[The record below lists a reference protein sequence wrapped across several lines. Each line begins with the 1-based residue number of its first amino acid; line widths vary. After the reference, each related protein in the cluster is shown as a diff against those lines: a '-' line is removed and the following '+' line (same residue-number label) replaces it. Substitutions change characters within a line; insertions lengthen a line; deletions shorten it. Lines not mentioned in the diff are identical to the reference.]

1 MRKYIIVLLVLLL
14 ILCAGCKKQEPAP
27 TEAPTTAPVETTVP
41 PTTEETI
48 PVPELNM
55 GTALVDDTPAI
66 LDTLMRDDVV
76 DVVGEYDEDHYVIK
90 TENGYGLVKKELLR
104 LKGEA
109 AYEVWTGYAY
119 WNAEVYDNLHLTGE
133 PAQKLKTNTKV
144 EVLDDLGYC
153 YVVRVEETE
162 GFMNK
167 SRLTKWRIPSGG
179 GSSDSGGGGSSS
191 GSGGGGGG
199 STGAD
204 GGDISLQ
211 VHGNIVLLAAIEQS
225 GDVTGQATI
234 LADGTEVVLGYFER
248 GEEIPMV
255 AEDGFAENREGYVTV
270 YLDGLYAYVPQKL
283 VLTQEAEAYEAWDGY
298 SRWNGV
304 VYDNFY
310 LLGDPIDKLYTNV
323 KVHVIAE
330 LENCYLVVVNEVT
343 GYMSKDL
350 VSQTRI
356 STGGRNSDSGGSG
369 GGGNS
374 GGGGSSGGGA
384 EWSPPAL

>member
-1 MRKYIIVLLVLLL
+1 MKKYIIVLLALALL
-14 ILCAGCKKQEPAP
+14 LCAGCKKQEPVQ
-27 TEAPTTAPVETTVP
+27 TEAPTTAPTETTVP
-41 PTTEETI
+41 PSTEETI

-55 GTALVDDTPAI
+55 GSAMVNETPAI
-66 LDTLMRDDVV
+66 LDILMRDDVV
-76 DVVGEYDEDHYVIK
+76 DVVGEYDEEYYVIK
-90 TENGYGLVKKELLR
+90 TNVGYGLVKKELLR
-104 LKGEA
+104 LESEA

-119 WNAEVYDNLHLTGE
+119 WNAEVYDNFYLTGE
-133 PAQKLKTNTKV
+133 PVQKLKTNTKV

-153 YVVRVEETE
+153 YVVRVAETE

-167 SRLTKWRIPSGG
+167 SRLAKWPFSSGG
-179 GSSDSGGGGSSS
+179 SGDSGGSGGS
-191 GSGGGGGG
+191 GGGGG

-211 VHGNIVLLAAIEQS
+211 FNGGIVLLATIEQK
-225 GDVTGQATI
+225 GDVTGQATV
-234 LADGTEVVLGYFER
+234 LADGTEVVLDYFDR

-255 AEDGFAENREGYVTV
+255 AEEGFAENREGYVTV
-270 YLDGLYAYVPQKL
+270 YLDGLYAYVPQDL
-283 VLTQEAEAYEAWDGY
+283 VVTEDSVAYEAWDGY

-304 VYDNFY
+304 VYDNFH

-330 LENCYLVVVNEVT
+330 LENCYVVEVNEVT
-343 GYMSKDL
+343 GYMSKDV
-350 VSQTRI
+350 VSKTRI
-356 STGGRNSDSGGSG
+356 STGGGNSDSGGSG

-374 GGGGSSGGGA
+374 GGSGGGA

>member
-1 MRKYIIVLLVLLL
+1 MRKCIIALLVLLP
-14 ILCAGCKKQEPAP
+14 ILCAGCKKQEPVQ
-27 TEAPTTAPVETTVP
+27 TEAPTTAPTETTVP

-66 LDTLMRDDVV
+66 LNTLMRDDVV

-90 TENGYGLVKKELLR
+90 TEKGYGLVKKELLR

-162 GFMNK
+162 GYMNK
-167 SRLTKWRIPSGG
+167 SRLAKWPFSSGG
-179 GSSDSGGGGSSS
+179 GNSGSGGGGSSS

-211 VHGNIVLLAAIEQS
+211 FQGNIVLLAAIEQS
-225 GDVTGQATI
+225 GDVTGQAAV
-234 LADGTEVVLGYFER
+234 LADGTEVVLGYFDR

-270 YLDGLYAYVPQKL
+270 YLDGLYAYVPQEL
-283 VLTQEAEAYEAWDGY
+283 VLTQEAEVYEAWDGY

-330 LENCYLVVVNEVT
+330 LENCYLVEVNEIT
-343 GYMSKDL
+343 GYMSKEV

-356 STGGRNSDSGGSG
+356 STGRGNSDSGGSG

>member
-1 MRKYIIVLLVLLL
+1 MKKYIIMLLALALLL
-14 ILCAGCKKQEPAP
+14 CVGCKKQEPAP

-41 PTTEETI
+41 PTTEETVSI
-48 PVPELNM
+48 PELNT

-66 LDTLMRDDVV
+66 LNTLMRDDVV

-90 TENGYGLVKKELLR
+90 TEKGYGLVKKELLR

-162 GFMNK
+162 GYMNK
-167 SRLTKWRIPSGG
+167 SRLAKWPFSSGG
-179 GSSDSGGGGSSS
+179 GNSGSGGGGSSS

-211 VHGNIVLLAAIEQS
+211 FQGNIVLLAAIEQS
-225 GDVTGQATI
+225 GDVTGQAAV
-234 LADGTEVVLGYFER
+234 LADGTEVVLGYFDR

-270 YLDGLYAYVPQKL
+270 YLDGLYAYVPQEL
-283 VLTQEAEAYEAWDGY
+283 VLTQEAEVYEAWDGY

-310 LLGDPIDKLYTNV
+310 LLGDPIDKLYTNI

-330 LENCYLVVVNEVT
+330 LENCYLVEVNDVT
-343 GYMSKDL
+343 GYMSKEV

-356 STGGRNSDSGGSG
+356 STGGGNSDSGGSG

>member
-1 MRKYIIVLLVLLL
+1 MKKYLAIILTLILV
-14 ILCAGCKKQEPAP
+14 LCAGCNKQEPAQ
-27 TEAPTTAPVETTVP
+27 TEAPATVPAETTVP

-55 GTALVDDTPAI
+55 GSALVDDTPAI

-76 DVVGEYDEDHYVIK
+76 DVVGEYDEGHYVIK
-90 TENGYGLVKKELLR
+90 TDLGYGLVKKELLR

-153 YVVRVEETE
+153 YVVRVEDTE

-167 SRLTKWRIPSGG
+167 SRLAKWPLSSGG
-179 GSSDSGGGGSSS
+179 SNSGSGGGGSSS
-191 GSGGGGGG
+191 GSGGSG

-211 VHGNIVLLAAIEQS
+211 FHGNIVLLAAIEQS
-225 GDVTGQATI
+225 GDVTGQAAV
-234 LADGTEVVLGYFER
+234 LADGAEVVLGYFDR
-248 GEEIPMV
+248 GEEIPIV
-255 AEDGFAENREGYVTV
+255 AEAGFAENREGYATV
-270 YLDGLYAYVPQKL
+270 YLDGLYAYVPQEL

-330 LENCYLVVVNEVT
+330 LENCYLVEVNEVT
-343 GYMSKDL
+343 GYMNKEV

-356 STGGRNSDSGGSG
+356 STGGGNSASGGSG

>member
-1 MRKYIIVLLVLLL
+1 MKKYIIALLVLLL
-14 ILCAGCKKQEPAP
+14 ILFTGCTNQEPVQ
-27 TEAPTTAPVETTVP
+27 TEAPTTAPTETTVP

-76 DVVGEYDEDHYVIK
+76 DVVGEYDEGHYVIK
-90 TENGYGLVKKELLR
+90 TDLGYGLVKKELLR
-104 LKGEA
+104 LKGES
-109 AYEVWTGYAY
+109 AYEIWTGYAY

-133 PAQKLKTNTKV
+133 PAQKLKANTKV

-167 SRLTKWRIPSGG
+167 SLLAKWPFSSGG
-179 GSSDSGGGGSSS
+179 GNSDSES
-191 GSGGGGGG
+191 GVD

-204 GGDISLQ
+204 GGDISLPFQ
-211 VHGNIVLLAAIEQS
+211 GNIVSLSAIEQT
-225 GDVTGQATI
+225 GNVTGQAAV
-234 LADGTEVVLGYFER
+234 LADGTEVVLGYFDR

-255 AEDGFAENREGYVTV
+255 AEDGFAENWDGYVTV
-270 YLDGLYAYVPQKL
+270 YLNGLYAYVPQEL
-283 VLTQEAEAYEAWDGY
+283 VLTQGAEAYEAWDGY

-310 LLGDPIDKLYTNV
+310 LLGDPIDKLYINN

-330 LENCYLVVVNEVT
+330 LENCYLVEVNEVI
-343 GYMSKDL
+343 GYMSKGM

-356 STGGRNSDSGGSG
+356 STGGGNSDDDGSG
-369 GGGNS
+369 E
-374 GGGGSSGGGA
+374 GA

>member
-1 MRKYIIVLLVLLL
+1 MKKYIIVLLALALL
-14 ILCAGCKKQEPAP
+14 LCAGCAKQEPVQ
-27 TEAPTTAPVETTVP
+27 TETPTTAPTETTVP

-48 PVPELNM
+48 PVPELSM
-55 GTALVDDTPAI
+55 GSALVNDTPAI

-90 TENGYGLVKKELLR
+90 TDLGYGLVKKELLR
-104 LKGEA
+104 PENEA

-119 WNAEVYDNLHLTGE
+119 WNAEVYDNLYLIGE
-133 PAQKLKTNTKV
+133 PTQKLKTNTKV
-144 EVLDDLGYC
+144 EVLDDIGYC
-153 YVVRVEETE
+153 YVVRVDETV

-167 SRLTKWRIPSGG
+167 SRLAKWPSSGG
-179 GSSDSGGGGSSS
+179 GS
-191 GSGGGGGG
+191 GGGGG

-211 VHGNIVLLAAIEQS
+211 FQGGIVLLAAIEQK
-225 GDVTGQATI
+225 GDVTGQATV
-234 LADGTEVVLGYFER
+234 LADGTEVVLGYFDR

-255 AEDGFAENREGYVTV
+255 AEDGFAENREGYVAV

-283 VLTQEAEAYEAWDGY
+283 VVTGEAEAYEAWDGY

-310 LLGDPIDKLYTNV
+310 LLGDPIDKLHTNV

-330 LENCYLVVVNEVT
+330 LEHCYLVEVNDIT
-343 GYMSKDL
+343 GYMNKDL

-356 STGGRNSDSGGSG
+356 STGG

-374 GGGGSSGGGA
+374 GGA

>member
-1 MRKYIIVLLVLLL
+1 MKKYIIMLLALALL
-14 ILCAGCKKQEPAP
+14 LCAGCKKQEPAP
-27 TEAPTTAPVETTVP
+27 TEAPTTAPTETTVP

-55 GTALVDDTPAI
+55 GSALVDDTPAI
-66 LDTLMRDDVV
+66 LNTLMRDDVV
-76 DVVGEYDEDHYVIK
+76 DVVGEYDEGHYVIK
-90 TENGYGLVKKELLR
+90 TDLGYGLVKKELLR

-144 EVLDDLGYC
+144 EVLDDLDYC

-167 SRLTKWRIPSGG
+167 SRLAKWPLSSGSG
-179 GSSDSGGGGSSS
+179 NSGSGGGGSSS
-191 GSGGGGGG
+191 GSGGGG

-211 VHGNIVLLAAIEQS
+211 FQGNIVLLAAIEQS
-225 GDVTGQATI
+225 GDVTGQAAV
-234 LADGTEVVLGYFER
+234 LADGTEVVLGYFDR

-270 YLDGLYAYVPQKL
+270 YLDGLYAYVPQGL
-283 VLTQEAEAYEAWDGY
+283 VLTQEAEAFEAWDGY

-330 LENCYLVVVNEVT
+330 LENCYLVEVNQVT
-343 GYMSKDL
+343 GYMSKEV

-356 STGGRNSDSGGSG
+356 STGGGNSASGGSG

-374 GGGGSSGGGA
+374 SGGGSSGGGA

>member
-1 MRKYIIVLLVLLL
+1 MRKYIIVLLALALL
-14 ILCAGCKKQEPAP
+14 LCAGCKKQEPVQ
-27 TEAPTTAPVETTVP
+27 TEAPTTAPTETTIP

-48 PVPELNM
+48 PVPELTM
-55 GTALVDDTPAI
+55 GSALVDDTPAI

-90 TENGYGLVKKELLR
+90 TDLGYGLVKKGLLR
-104 LKGEA
+104 LESEA

-167 SRLTKWRIPSGG
+167 SRLTKWHISSGG
-179 GSSDSGGGGSSS
+179 GSSNSGGGGSSS

-211 VHGNIVLLAAIEQS
+211 FHGNIVLLAAIEQS

-255 AEDGFAENREGYVTV
+255 AEDGLAENREGYVTV

-330 LENCYLVVVNEVT
+330 LENCYLVEVNEVT

>member
-1 MRKYIIVLLVLLL
+1 MRKYIIALLVLLL
-14 ILCAGCKKQEPAP
+14 ILCAGCKKQESVE
-27 TEAPTTAPVETTVP
+27 TEAPTTAPTETTVP

-66 LDTLMRDDVV
+66 LNTLMRDDVV
-76 DVVGEYDEDHYVIK
+76 DVVGEYDEGHYVIK

-119 WNAEVYDNLHLTGE
+119 WNAEVYDNLHLIGE
-133 PAQKLKTNTKV
+133 PAQKLKTNAKV

-153 YVVRVEETE
+153 YVVRVEDTG

-167 SRLTKWRIPSGG
+167 SRLAKWPFSSGG
-179 GSSDSGGGGSSS
+179 GNSGSGGGGSSS

-211 VHGNIVLLAAIEQS
+211 FQGNIVLLAAIEQS
-225 GDVTGQATI
+225 GDVTGQAAV
-234 LADGTEVVLGYFER
+234 LADGTEVVLGYFDR

-270 YLDGLYAYVPQKL
+270 YLDGLYAYVPQEL
-283 VLTQEAEAYEAWDGY
+283 VLTQEAEVYEAWDGY

-330 LENCYLVVVNEVT
+330 LENCYLVEVNEIT
-343 GYMSKDL
+343 GYMSKEV

-356 STGGRNSDSGGSG
+356 STGRGNSDSGGSG